1 MSRNDR
7 KVSQPQEK
15 LWCQGFWCLAVMIGK
30 PDMYVYHIQFNV
42 IMSLVFAI
50 KYYVYDI
57 IDALFTFNKNKDVI
71 YLIIVI
77 SHF

>member
-1 MSRNDR
+1 
-7 KVSQPQEK
+7 
-15 LWCQGFWCLAVMIGK
+15 
-30 PDMYVYHIQFNV
+30 MYVYHIQFNV